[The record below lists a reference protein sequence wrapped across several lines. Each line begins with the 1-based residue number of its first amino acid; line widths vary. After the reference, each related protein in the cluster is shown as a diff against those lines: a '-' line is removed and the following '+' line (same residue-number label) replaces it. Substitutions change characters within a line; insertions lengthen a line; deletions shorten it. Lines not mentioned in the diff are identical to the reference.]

1 MEKSFFL
8 ILSLIIVIFI
18 RGGTRQPQSI
28 EKSKKPGLGH
38 SPFSALQSTIPRKKL
53 MIKYQ
58 IFTRALE
65 IAKWKLERN
74 KGQECADLDWEIS
87 MFSTKRDIT
96 KSVKKEKHHQCIQI
110 FMILR
115 KVLLHYKI

>member
-1 MEKSFFL
+1 
-8 ILSLIIVIFI
+8 
-18 RGGTRQPQSI
+18 
-28 EKSKKPGLGH
+28 
-38 SPFSALQSTIPRKKL
+38 

-96 KSVKKEKHHQCIQI
+96 KSVKKEKRIYI
-110 FMILR
+110 N
-115 KVLLHYKI
+115 

>member
-1 MEKSFFL
+1 MILLKQTEKKGVFL
-8 ILSLIIVIFI
+8 ICGLDDCLHEIFI
-18 RGGTRQPQSI
+18 RGGTRQPQGI
-28 EKSKKPGLGH
+28 EKSKKPGLRH
-38 SPFSALQSTIPRKKL
+38 SQFSALQSTIPRKKL

-87 MFSTKRDIT
+87 IFSNHRET
-96 KSVKKEKHHQCIQI
+96 SEK
-110 FMILR
+110 
-115 KVLLHYKI
+115 V